1 MWVCLQSVLAN
12 DEKEN
17 VELLVVKYS
26 HVVFTVFFFCYCFSV
41 SFILLPV
48 GFSFVVLGL
57 RQVPAEGGPQVMAE
71 KRSIHLNRVLL

>member
-26 HVVFTVFFFCYCFSV
+26 HVVLQFFLLLFSV

-57 RQVPAEGGPQVMAE
+57 RQVPAEGPQVMAE

>member
-1 MWVCLQSVLAN
+1 MM
-12 DEKEN
+12 KKN

-26 HVVFTVFFFCYCFSV
+26 HVVLQFFLLLFSV

-57 RQVPAEGGPQVMAE
+57 RQVP
-71 KRSIHLNRVLL
+71 RRVLKLWRKRGVFI

>member
-26 HVVFTVFFFCYCFSV
+26 HVVFTVFFLLLFFCFFYIAASW
-41 SFILLPV
+41 L
-48 GFSFVVLGL
+48 
-57 RQVPAEGGPQVMAE
+57 
-71 KRSIHLNRVLL
+71 

>member
-26 HVVFTVFFFCYCFSV
+26 HVVFTVFFSVIVFLFLLYCCQLALVLWSWVCGRFPRRGV
-41 SFILLPV
+41 LKLWRKRGVFI
-48 GFSFVVLGL
+48 
-57 RQVPAEGGPQVMAE
+57 
-71 KRSIHLNRVLL
+71 

>member
-1 MWVCLQSVLAN
+1 MWVCLQSVLAD

-17 VELLVVKYS
+17 VVLLVVKYS
-26 HVVFTVFFFCYCFSV
+26 HVVLQFFLLLFSV

-57 RQVPAEGGPQVMAE
+57 RQVPAEGPQVMAE

>member
-26 HVVFTVFFFCYCFSV
+26 HVVLQFFSV
-41 SFILLPV
+41 IVFCFFYIAASWL
-48 GFSFVVLGL
+48 
-57 RQVPAEGGPQVMAE
+57 
-71 KRSIHLNRVLL
+71 